1 MIEDHHTNAFIL
13 IEELCYKWPNGSA
26 QTKIG
31 PVNFEAHLGEIIGI
45 YGRSGT
51 GKSTLLRMIVG
62 ELKPTSGRM
71 DIPNNY
77 KVLYHDQNQKL
88 VPWLN
93 ASQNVMINSKK
104 NVSDE
109 YVEKIFELC
118 GLNLFADR
126 SATALS
132 GGQRARVSIARTL
145 IENGEVVLLDEPFS
159 GIDIK
164 SQEMLIDEMKRTVS
178 DKILVLTSHDPGI
191 LVQLCTQIVCFT
203 DPSSLSVASNSDEA
217 ASTKIFQIDEKMIN
231 LSPKERKSYSLYMSE
246 IQRLSGFIYE

>member
-1 MIEDHHTNAFIL
+1 MTEYRNSNAFIL
-13 IEELCYKWPNGSA
+13 IEELCYKWPDVNA
-26 QTKIG
+26 NDKIG
-31 PVNFEAHLGEIIGI
+31 PVSFEANLGEIIGV

-71 DIPNNY
+71 DVPNNY
-77 KVLYHDQNQKL
+77 KILYHDQNQKL
-88 VPWLN
+88 VPWLT
-93 ASQNVMINSKK
+93 ASQNVMINRHKSEH
-104 NVSDE
+104 DE
-109 YVEKIFELC
+109 YVEKVYELC
-118 GLNLFADR
+118 GLGLFADR

-145 IENGEVVLLDEPFS
+145 IENGEVMLLDEPFS

-164 SQEMLIDEMKRTVS
+164 SQEMLIDEMKRTVR
-178 DKILVLTSHDPGI
+178 DKILILTSHDPGI

-203 DPSSLSVASNSDEA
+203 DPSSLSVGSNSGEA
-217 ASTKIFQIDEKMIN
+217 ASTKTFQIDKKLIN
-231 LSPKERKSYSLYMSE
+231 LSPKERKSSSLYMSE

>member
-1 MIEDHHTNAFIL
+1 MTEQLNFNSVLLAQ
-13 IEELCYKWPNGSA
+13 ELCYRWPDEGIN
-26 QTKIG
+26 TKIG
-31 PVNFEAHLGEIIGI
+31 PINFEAHAGEIVGI

-62 ELKPTSGRM
+62 ELEPSAGS
-71 DIPNNY
+71 ISVPEGF

-88 VPWLN
+88 VPWLT
-93 ASQNVMINSKK
+93 ASQNVMINRKK
-104 NVSDE
+104 SEHDD

-132 GGQRARVSIARTL
+132 GSQRARVSIARTL

-164 SQEMLIDEMKRTVS
+164 SQELLIDEMKRTVS
-178 DKILVLTSHDPGI
+178 DKILMLTSHDPGI

-203 DPSSLSVASNSDEA
+203 DPSSLSVGSNYDETA
-217 ASTKIFQIDEKMIN
+217 ATKIFRIDEKLIN
-231 LSPKERKSYSLYMSE
+231 LSPKERKSSSLYMSE